1 MELRGIVETLI
12 LHKSHLFFAAD
23 IWVVGVF
30 GGQAWWGLWWSSRRL
45 AAWVEHVH
53 NCVRDSDTGPRPL
66 PLLYLLSPFVHP
78 GQKSDT
84 WSGRERKTDMPIRLP
99 LDPRSTWRPFF
110 CTVFGLCLI
119 YLIVLFV
126 CLPKIC
132 LSARLVQTCQLI
144 FSFYLSNFRL
154 FFHRFL

>member
-1 MELRGIVETLI
+1 MYLRGIVKSLI

-78 GQKSDT
+78 GQKKRYMEWWGTENWYADKIAFRT
-84 WSGRERKTDMPIRLP
+84 AIHLETLLLHRLRP
-99 LDPRSTWRPFF
+99 LFNLFDCSFCLPTEDLSVRSTCTNMSVDFF
-110 CTVFGLCLI
+110 L
-119 YLIVLFV
+119 LFE
-126 CLPKIC
+126 
-132 LSARLVQTCQLI
+132 
-144 FSFYLSNFRL
+144 
-154 FFHRFL
+154 